1 MSLLRFKDALGKV
14 PKGSHVHVLLGNGFS
29 QAWRS
34 DIFSYGAL
42 FDRADFK
49 KLSPLAREA
58 FGILK
63 TTDFER
69 VMRALRDSSVLIK
82 LYERSADKVAKAMQ
96 DDAEG
101 LREVLVSAIAGSHPE
116 MPNAISDTN
125 AQLCRAF
132 LANFEHIYTLNYDLL
147 LYWVLMRDELKPEIM
162 CDDGFRSP
170 EDKEAEYVT
179 WEPENVS
186 GQNIHYLHGALHIFD
201 AGVEIQKYTWK
212 RTGVR
217 LIDQIREALKAERY
231 PLFVAEG
238 SSNQKYTRIRHS
250 DYLSRAFRS
259 LLGIGGALFVFGV
272 SFSEADAHIIRAIH
286 RARSKISE
294 LFVSVHGDP
303 AKPENA
309 ALINSA
315 KIIAQRRGIK
325 NPLNVYF
332 FDASSANVW
341 G

>member
-1 MSLLRFKDALGKV
+1 MSLSSFKDALASV
-14 PKGSHVHVLLGNGFS
+14 PAGSHVHVLLGNGFS

-58 FGILK
+58 FGVLK

-69 VMRALRDSSVLIK
+69 VMRALRDSSTLIR

-116 MPNAISDTN
+116 MPNAISEKN
-125 AQLCRAF
+125 ARLCRAF
-132 LANFEHIYTLNYDLL
+132 LAHFEHIYTLNYDLL
-147 LYWVLMRDELKPEIM
+147 LYWVLMWDEIKPQIV

-170 EDKEAEYVT
+170 EDKKAEYVT

-201 AGVEIQKYTWK
+201 AGVEIQKYTWS

-238 SSNQKYTRIRHS
+238 SSNQKYARIRHS

-259 LLGIGGALFVFGV
+259 FLGISGTLFVFGA
-272 SFSEADAHIIRAIH
+272 SFSDADAHIVRAIH
-286 RARSKISE
+286 RARSRIAK

-303 AKPENA
+303 VKPANA
-309 ALINSA
+309 ALINSV
-315 KIIAQRRGIK
+315 KTFAQKRGNR
-325 NPLNVYF
+325 NPLDVDF
-332 FDASSANVW
+332 FDASSATVW